1 MVIQSMRTYDST
13 LLAKFLLSVAHSKY
27 QALNMTKLQKL
38 MYIVYGYYLSTFQHK
53 IINEQP
59 QAWPFG
65 PVFAR
70 VHKNVDYTQILRL
83 DDPEL
88 VGISQDSELKRV
100 LEKVVENYAGITASQ
115 LSNWSHLD
123 GSPWK
128 KTTEQKNFKWS
139 REIPDELIS
148 DYFSTYKVV

>member
-1 MVIQSMRTYDST
+1 MKTYDST

-38 MYIVYGYYLSTFQHK
+38 MYIIYGYYLSSFQHK
-53 IINEQP
+53 IINEKP

-70 VHKNVDYTQILRL
+70 VHKHIDYTQILRL

-88 VGISQDSELKRV
+88 VGIAQDAKLKDV
-100 LEKVVENYAGITASQ
+100 LERVVENYAGVTASQ
-115 LSNWSHLD
+115 LSNWSHKD
-123 GSPWK
+123 RSPWK

-139 REIPDELIS
+139 RKIPDEWIS
-148 DYFSTYKVV
+148 DYFSTYTIV